1 MRKQLNSEK
10 SKKLRLIRI
19 VIVELIIMAVSVCVS
34 IMPMPYR
41 LIVPIII
48 GARSILLKAHQ
59 YAKSA
64 TMPGAG
70 QCCVG
75 TEQKSKTKKEQNG
88 NAEGKTKDSEKDNKK
103 AVRKDGKSKTK

>member
-1 MRKQLNSEK
+1 MRKQLNAER

-59 YAKSA
+59 YAKA
-64 TMPGAG
+64 PPAPEVGH
-70 QCCVG
+70 CCGG
-75 TEQKSKTKKEQNG
+75 TEPKSKIKKESKG
-88 NAEGKTKDSEKDNKK
+88 NAKESKKDNKK
-103 AVRKDGKSKTK
+103 AVRKDS